1 MFFDAAIA
9 WKLVMMPHTVPNRP
23 TNGAVEPT
31 VARNSRRRSSR
42 SISRLMVTSI
52 TFSTRIW
59 MPPSARMLPSTE
71 RFHSRIAATN
81 SAAMAMVRP
90 RDKRRIEFF
99 QRLARPEQLLEL
111 VGLARAPGGTRSASR
126 R

>member
-1 MFFDAAIA
+1 MTAGMAAIRPSAVANSASAMPGATTARLVFFDTAMA
-9 WKLVMMPHTVPNRP
+9 WKLVMMPQTVPNRP

-31 VARNSRRRSSR
+31 VARNSSRRSSR

-52 TFSTRIW
+52 TFSTRSW

-81 SAAMAMVRP
+81 SADMAMVFP
-90 RDKRRIEFF
+90 RDNA
-99 QRLARPEQLLEL
+99 L
-111 VGLARAPGGTRSASR
+111 
-126 R
+126 